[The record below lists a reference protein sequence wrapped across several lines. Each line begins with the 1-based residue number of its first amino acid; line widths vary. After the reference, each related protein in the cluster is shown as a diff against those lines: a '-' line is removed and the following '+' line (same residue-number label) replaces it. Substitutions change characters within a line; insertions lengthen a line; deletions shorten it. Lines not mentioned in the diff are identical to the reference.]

1 MIMKNKITTPKTR
14 KKRKPMTAEQ
24 KVAASERLE
33 KARAARVAKNPDYGM
48 SSIHESLRD
57 LPDNS
62 PAHPNKVKV
71 WIKTQSELASSER
84 AQVKQKIK
92 GALARQLIHDGYVR
106 NLKTYLRTGDYIDDF
121 YGEYQD
127 KKITR
132 RCIAQSYYWE
142 GPNKGQ
148 PQFSVGTWYPLLGTV
163 YTKEMQENE

>member
-14 KKRKPMTAEQ
+14 KKRKPMTAKQ

-71 WIKTQSELASSER
+71 WIKTQSELASGER
-84 AQVKQKIK
+84 AQVKQNIK
-92 GALARQLIHDGYVR
+92 GALARQLIHEGYVR
-106 NLKTYLRTGDYIDDF
+106 NLKTYLRTGDYVDNF

-127 KKITR
+127 KKVTHK
-132 RCIAQSYYWE
+132 CVAQSYHWE
-142 GPNKGQ
+142 GPNKGE
-148 PQFSVGTWYPLLGTV
+148 PQRNVGTFYPDLGMV
-163 YTKEMQENE
+163 WESDMVE

>member
-1 MIMKNKITTPKTR
+1 MENKITTPKTR

-71 WIKTQSELASSER
+71 WIKTQSELASGER
-84 AQVKQKIK
+84 AQVKQNIVEVITTLALNPVREDFEKIE
-92 GALARQLIHDGYVR
+92 
-106 NLKTYLRTGDYIDDF
+106 T
-121 YGEYQD
+121 
-127 KKITR
+127 KIVFSTM
-132 RCIAQSYYWE
+132 I
-142 GPNKGQ
+142 NK
-148 PQFSVGTWYPLLGTV
+148 PIIC
-163 YTKEMQENE
+163 

>member
-1 MIMKNKITTPKTR
+1 MENKITTPKTR
-14 KKRKPMTAEQ
+14 KKRKPMTAKQ

-71 WIKTQSELASSER
+71 WIKTQSELASGER
-84 AQVKQKIK
+84 AQVKQNIK
-92 GALARQLIHDGYVR
+92 GALARQLIHEGYVR
-106 NLKTYLRTGDYIDDF
+106 NLKTYLRTGDYVDNF

-127 KKITR
+127 KKVTH
-132 RCIAQSYYWE
+132 
-142 GPNKGQ
+142 K
-148 PQFSVGTWYPLLGTV
+148 L
-163 YTKEMQENE
+163 